1 MLKLSKQ
8 QLYEMSD
15 KSISFE
21 TFSDSLDRVQELVA
35 QLQTFNSKDEAI
47 EFIMKETNGEYE
59 TCAKAYDFYI
69 HLFAK

>member
-35 QLQTFNSKDEAI
+35 QLQTFNSKEEAI

-59 TCAKAYDFYI
+59 TCTKAYDFYI
-69 HLFAK
+69 QLFAK